1 VSTFQAEGRQFESG
15 RAHSSQFLVVLGT
28 AGAKPVLATA
38 HIVSQGAE
46 LQVAS
51 GRRRARS
58 LIGCAGEIDGG
69 QRRRNRAAGK
79 AGAAEG
85 DRNLL
90 ERISADQWQDC
101 GRSLGTYTDELLR
114 SADRGS
120 LGESEIARASDALA
134 LWIPDLRVMLINES
148 HPAFDGLDE
157 PSLAYDLSRVAWHEW
172 GHALSIDRTAE
183 DDIAAGERYVEL
195 LPDGVAM
202 FVRKAGYRRREYTH
216 EVVAEIYAILMIR
229 RRQGTTGRPPW
240 LDPEVYE
247 LVRRV
252 AGWNQ

>member
-1 VSTFQAEGRQFESG
+1 MGGYADEIVRQAWR
-15 RAHSSQFLVVLGT
+15 
-28 AGAKPVLATA
+28 
-38 HIVSQGAE
+38 E
-46 LQVAS
+46 LPP
-51 GRRRARS
+51 
-58 LIGCAGEIDGG
+58 
-69 QRRRNRAAGK
+69 
-79 AGAAEG
+79 G

-90 ERISADQWQDC
+90 ERIGADQWRVC
-101 GRSLGTYTDELLR
+101 GWSLGTYTDELLR

-120 LGESEIARASDALA
+120 LGESEVARANDALA

-157 PSLAYDLSRVAWHEW
+157 PSLKYDLSRVAWHEW
-172 GHALSIDRTAE
+172 GHALSIDRTGE
-183 DDIAAGERYVEL
+183 NDIADGGHYVEL
-195 LPDGVAM
+195 LPDGLAM
-202 FVRKAGYRRREYTH
+202 FVRQAGYRRREYTH

-240 LDPEVYE
+240 LHPEVYE